1 LTNPPDL
8 VRIARDKSELVVVRR
23 GDEAGSF
30 VYGAAAGK
38 KAAAKRGRA
47 PLVRHQAGT
56 RRNNPPVLDLLNTK
70 FSGCQRIFKGAWVK
84 VVRETCENRLIG
96 KDGWI

>member
-38 KAAAKRGRA
+38 KAAAKPQNGGAR
-47 PLVRHQAGT
+47 PWCGT
-56 RRNNPPVLDLLNTK
+56 KPA
-70 FSGCQRIFKGAWVK
+70 QGATTRQFW
-84 VVRETCENRLIG
+84 TY
-96 KDGWI
+96 